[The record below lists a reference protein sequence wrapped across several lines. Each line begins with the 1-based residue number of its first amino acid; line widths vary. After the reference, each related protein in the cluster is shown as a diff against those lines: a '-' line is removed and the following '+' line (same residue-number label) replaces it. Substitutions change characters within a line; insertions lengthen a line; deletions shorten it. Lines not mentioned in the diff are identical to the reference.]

1 MMKKLASL
9 VFISALVACLP
20 GYGQKFIPKGTIM
33 GGGAFSVDIG
43 TSKFESSGSISEDSR
58 TAISLTPSASFFVI
72 DDLAVGVGL
81 EVGTEKLKDKGT
93 SGGENSFTQIAFGP
107 LVRYYFADG
116 PFAQGSFRVG
126 SRTSKFTSGS
136 SSIENKSGLTTWQ
149 IGAGYSVR
157 ISDTILLDPM
167 VGYGSE
173 KFDNKDNENVETYSG
188 LFIQVGF
195 TLLLKTP

>member
-1 MMKKLASL
+1 MKKLFSI
-9 VFISALVACLP
+9 VFIGAMVSCLP
-20 GYGQKFIPKGTIM
+20 GYGQKFIPKGTII
-33 GGGAFSVDIG
+33 GGGSFSVDIG
-43 TSKFESSGSISEDSR
+43 TTKFESSGSTSEDSR
-58 TAISLTPSASFFVI
+58 MAVSLTPSVAFFIV

-81 EVGTEKLKDKGT
+81 EVGTEKLKDKGS
-93 SGGENSFTQIAFGP
+93 SGGENSFTQLAFGP

-116 PFAQGSFRVG
+116 PFAQGSFGVG
-126 SRTSKFTSGS
+126 SRTSKFTSGG
-136 SSIENKSGLTTWQ
+136 SSIESKSGLTTWR

-173 KFDNKDNENVETYSG
+173 KIDNKDNENVETDSG